1 MIIMMGKEEK
11 IGLITHIMTVIT
23 LKAKGMDMVFLCG
36 KMGRFIKGNSLIIKS
51 MGLGFING

>member
-1 MIIMMGKEEK
+1 MGKEEK